1 MDNKGNNNL
10 TTLCNFR
17 KESNN
22 ESRVQFGLHLI
33 KNKPLMQQ
41 FLNVAVRR
49 VFRAIRC
56 PLKEKIGID

>member
-1 MDNKGNNNL
+1 MDNKGSNNL

-22 ESRVQFGLHLI
+22 ESRVQFVLHLI
-33 KNKPLMQQ
+33 NNKPLMQQ
-41 FLNVAVRR
+41 FLNVAAHR
-49 VFRAIRC
+49 VFRAIRY